1 MANGL
6 SSRLAPALLV
16 LLLATTMAGCVSRN
30 ETKIAEAQA
39 KSDQARYDYLTQQA
53 RADGLSAQA
62 AAAAVEAQ
70 ARAEGLIGV
79 AQANSQ
85 TAIVREQEKTE
96 RETAWLSTL
105 PWLLLIALL
114 CGGVVGAVW
123 LVLWFR
129 GKSHLVT
136 VQAQAQAQALTMLP
150 GPQSWP
156 ALPQPHRAT
165 TWALPAPVDDA
176 CRRYGAE
183 ARPDPATPGAWLL
196 LMADGRQVRMLPGPA
211 AER

>member
-6 SSRLAPALLV
+6 WSRLAPALLAI
-16 LLLATTMAGCVSRN
+16 LLATTMTGCVSRN

-70 ARAEGLIGV
+70 ARADGLIGV

-85 TAIVREQEKTE
+85 TAIVREQEETE
-96 RETAWLSTL
+96 RETAWLSIL
-105 PWLLLIALL
+105 PWLALITIL
-114 CGGVVGAVW
+114 CGGAAVSAW

-129 GKSHLVT
+129 GKAHLVT
-136 VQAQAQAQALTMLP
+136 VQAQAQTAMMLP
-150 GPQSWP
+150 PPRQWP
-156 ALPQPHRAT
+156 ALPVQPSPVV
-165 TWALPAPVDDA
+165 AL
-176 CRRYGAE
+176 
-183 ARPDPATPGAWLL
+183 
-196 LMADGRQVRMLPGPA
+196 LPGPVARA
-211 AER
+211 AERTGLTPRPAAGGVWLLVDAQGEEVYRVRQGG